1 MGLTS
6 SPSFGASGR
15 VPSTD
20 RSFPL
25 PRYRASLTLA
35 CRAELRPPG
44 SAIYTELI
52 CLSGGPEHVATRP
65 FQPLWKAAFLRPQPS
80 SGASPFLPTSYTIC
94 ARLSIFSV
102 DIQNASSYITSIR
115 ETEMTGQE
123 GME

>member
-52 CLSGGPEHVATRP
+52 CLFGGPERVATRP

-80 SGASPFLPTSYTIC
+80 SGASPFSPTEYQFRPTMSTYTVDT
-94 ARLSIFSV
+94 LSAILH
-102 DIQNASSYITSIR
+102 IL
-115 ETEMTGQE
+115 
-123 GME
+123 